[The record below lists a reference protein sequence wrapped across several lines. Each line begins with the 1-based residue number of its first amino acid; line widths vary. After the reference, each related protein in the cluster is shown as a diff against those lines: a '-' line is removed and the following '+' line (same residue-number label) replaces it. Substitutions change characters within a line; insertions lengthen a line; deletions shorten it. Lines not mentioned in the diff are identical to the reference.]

1 MNNEKLKE
9 LLKDE
14 AFVKELVEQETV
26 EDAQKLLASKGVD
39 ISVDQLN
46 EIHKGVAAR
55 LEEGEEL
62 SDEQLENVA
71 GGFADAITAVVD
83 AVIAVGDFVHTV
95 TRRRW

>member
-46 EIHKGVAAR
+46 EIRKGVAAR
-55 LEEGEEL
+55 VEEGEEL

-83 AVIAVGDFVHTV
+83 AVIAVGDFVNTV

>member
-46 EIHKGVAAR
+46 EIRKGVAAR